1 MLLSRVTPT
10 SSPKNPGKKENKN
23 AGIADNTPKTD
34 PNAENAEKTEKDLLE
49 EIARIEKTE
58 ERREEA
64 RGGEA
69 ATENDVTPGSYTLQN

>member
-1 MLLSRVTPT
+1 M
-10 SSPKNPGKKENKN
+10 
-23 AGIADNTPKTD
+23 KTD